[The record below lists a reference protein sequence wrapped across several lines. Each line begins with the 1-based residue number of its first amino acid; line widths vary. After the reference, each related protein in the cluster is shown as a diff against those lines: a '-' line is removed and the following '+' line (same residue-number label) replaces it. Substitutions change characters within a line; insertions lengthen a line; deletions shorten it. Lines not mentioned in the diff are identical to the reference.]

1 MIVIYG
7 ALVLDDDIF
16 RHFFHF
22 FKILIF
28 QVVGWVKVQKTIQND
43 KIFCLSRS
51 ISHKPYIT

>member
-22 FKILIF
+22 FNF
-28 QVVGWVKVQKTIQND
+28 DFPGCWVGKSAKNNP
-43 KIFCLSRS
+43 K
-51 ISHKPYIT
+51 